1 MTTHAPR
8 DIKTYRQRLRHA
20 LDNTFLRQT
29 LETFAGAYRESRAK
43 AFEGID
49 LESLIDDIAR
59 RKASAL
65 PRLEE
70 LFIQFKQRA
79 EAAGAVV
86 HSAKTAQEANELIA
100 AIARENGVH
109 KIIKSKSMTAEETFL
124 NAHLEAQGFTVTET
138 DLGEWIIQLRREGPS
153 HMVLPAIH
161 LSRYQVAELFEKVT
175 GEKQDPDDI
184 EKMVKVARRTLRRAY
199 LEADMGISGAN
210 FAVAESGTLGL
221 VTNEGNARLV
231 TTLPKVHVALV
242 GYDKLVPDL
251 ETALT
256 ILKALPRNATGQIIS
271 TYVTWITGAVPCA
284 ASSTD
289 RKILHIIFLDNGRL
303 SLARDP
309 VFSQALQ
316 CVRCGA
322 CANVCPIY
330 RLVGGHN
337 YGHVYIG
344 AIGLILTAFY
354 HGVENARALVMN
366 CLNCQACKAVCPA
379 GIDLPY
385 LIKNAMR
392 HVLDQEGRRPI
403 KNMVLAKILKD
414 RKLFHFLLRRAAL
427 AQKPLA
433 GKEPFLRHLPLFFDK
448 AHGFRSLPVIQAVPF
463 RDRWPRLQ
471 PQVKDVKYRVTLFGG
486 CLVDFVYPEQAQAVL
501 PLLADHGVAVDY
513 PVDQTCCGLP
523 ALMAS
528 EKETARDVA
537 VHNIKSVDLSRTDW
551 ILTLCASCGSHMK
564 ENYPKLLAGDPVWE
578 KKARQFAE
586 KVIDFSSFLHDRLKV
601 SPEIFTSS
609 QQKVAYHA
617 PCHLCRGLKVEK
629 APRALLKTAG
639 FQYVPT
645 KDEDVCCGFGGS
657 YSLEFPEISAALLQR
672 KLDAVE
678 AAEASML
685 VTDCPGCVL
694 QLRGGAHKQGRP
706 VRVCH
711 IAEAVALTY
720 RKMAAGT
727 ESKDS

>member
-1 MTTHAPR
+1 MTTHTPH

-20 LDNTFLRQT
+20 LDNAFLRQT
-29 LETFAGAYRESRAK
+29 LDTFAAAYRESRAK

-70 LFIQFKQRA
+70 LFAQFKARA

-100 AIARENGVH
+100 AIARENGVR

-124 NAHLEAQGFTVTET
+124 NAHLERHGFHVTET

-161 LSRYQVAELFEKVT
+161 LSRHQVAELFEKVT
-175 GEKQDPDDI
+175 GEKQNPDDI
-184 EKMVKVARRTLRRAY
+184 EQMVKVARRTLRRAY

-221 VTNEGNARLV
+221 VTNEGNGRLV
-231 TTLPKVHVALV
+231 TTLPRVHVALV

-271 TYVTWITGAVPCA
+271 TYVTWITGAVPCD
-284 ASSTD
+284 ASLSG

-303 SLARDP
+303 QLAKDP

-354 HGVENARALVMN
+354 HGTENARALVMN
-366 CLNCQACKAVCPA
+366 CLNCQSCKAVCPA

-385 LIKNAMR
+385 LIKNAVR

-403 KNMVLAKILKD
+403 KNVVLAKVLKD
-414 RKLFHFLLRRAAL
+414 RKLFHFLLRRASL
-427 AQKPLA
+427 VQKPLA
-433 GKEPFLRHLPLFFDK
+433 GKAPLIRHLPLFFDK
-448 AHGFRSLPVIQAVPF
+448 AHGFRSLPVIQAVPL
-463 RDRWPRLQ
+463 RDRWERLQ
-471 PQVKDVKYRVTLFGG
+471 PQVSDPAMRVTLFGG
-486 CLVDFVYPEQAQAVL
+486 CLTDFVYPEQAEAAL
-501 PLLADHGVAVDY
+501 PILADHGVAVDY
-513 PVDQTCCGLP
+513 PMAQTCCGLP
-523 ALMAS
+523 ALMAA

-537 VHNIKSVDLSRTDW
+537 LQNVRAVDVDQTDW

-564 ENYPKLLAGDPVWE
+564 ENYPKLLGDDPVWGQRVR
-578 KKARQFAE
+578 AFAE
-586 KVIDFSSFLHDRLKV
+586 KVIDFSSFLKDVLKV
-601 SPEIFTSS
+601 SSDAFMPSHEKT
-609 QQKVAYHA
+609 AYHA
-617 PCHLCRGLKVEK
+617 PCHLCRGLKVVE
-629 APRALLKTAG
+629 APRDLLKTAG
-639 FQYVPT
+639 LDYVPSR
-645 KDEDVCCGFGGS
+645 DEDVCCGFGGS
-657 YSLEFPEISAALLQR
+657 YSLEFPEISAELLKR

-678 AAEASML
+678 SAGARML

-694 QLRGGAHKQGRP
+694 QLRGGADKQARSF
-706 VRVCH
+706 RVCH
-711 IAEAVALTY
+711 IAEAVARAY
-720 RKMAAGT
+720 RGKTDEAL
-727 ESKDS
+727 KFL